1 MAYSRRAYKGAP
13 VSNALGSGGI
23 SSTTATTIS
32 LANAMSGW
40 STSGTP
46 FFIVIAP
53 GTANEE
59 KVCVIYATTT
69 TLTVVDPAVTSGW
82 TASSNGRGIDDTTA
96 RVHSAGA
103 VVYPVFTATEANQ
116 ANELVSKYTTNGD
129 IVVHGTSGPKT
140 ISTGG
145 SGNNNKVLVA
155 DSTVSDGGVKWASV
169 NSDILADDAVTSGK
183 ILNGTIVNADIN
195 SSAAIALSK
204 LATGALPTDIT
215 VASAN
220 LVNGTVALADLATA
234 VANALVPVGTIAM
247 YGGASAPTGW
257 LLCDG
262 TATTG
267 YTALAAIVGG
277 TTPDL
282 RGRFAIGDN
291 SSLTLLGTGGSTT
304 IGTNNLPSHSHAN
317 TAVLNSGTVTI
328 TDSGHAH
335 TINGVGSLS
344 GLDYESGVLSGGA
357 SPEVSYTEST
367 ASATT
372 GISGT
377 VGTAITVTN
386 ANTGGGEAY
395 YQPYLAV
402 NYIIKH
408 D

>member
-1 MAYSRRAYKGAP
+1 MAISRRSYKGAP
-13 VSNALGSGGI
+13 VSNTLGGSGLAAN
-23 SSTTATTIS
+23 ATTITIAS
-32 LANAMSGW
+32 ALSGW
-40 STSGTP
+40 PTGSEP
-46 FFIVIAP
+46 FFVVVDP
-53 GTANEE
+53 GTAKEE
-59 KVCVIYATTT
+59 KVCVIYTSSTS
-69 TLTVVDPAVTSGW
+69 LTVVDPAVTSSW
-82 TASSNGRGIDDTTA
+82 SASVNGRGADDTTDRA
-96 RVHSAGA
+96 HDAGA
-103 VVYPVFTATEANQ
+103 TIYPVFTAREAND
-116 ANELVSKYTTNGD
+116 ANR
-129 IVVHGTSGPKT
+129 
-140 ISTGG
+140 
-145 SGNNNKVLVA
+145 LVA
-155 DSTVSDGGVKWASV
+155 TYANQGGIVYQGASNPAQLAIGTAGQVLKV
-169 NSDILADDAVTSGK
+169 NSGATAPEWGQVT
-183 ILNGTIVNADIN
+183 NAGIASD
-195 SSAAIALSK
+195 AAIALSK

-220 LVNGTVALADLATA
+220 LVNGTVALADLASA

-247 YGGASAPTGW
+247 YGGESAPTGW

-291 SSLTLLGTGGSTT
+291 ASLTLLGTGGSTT

-317 TAVLNSGTVTI
+317 TAVLASGTVTI
-328 TDSGHAH
+328 TDPGHTH